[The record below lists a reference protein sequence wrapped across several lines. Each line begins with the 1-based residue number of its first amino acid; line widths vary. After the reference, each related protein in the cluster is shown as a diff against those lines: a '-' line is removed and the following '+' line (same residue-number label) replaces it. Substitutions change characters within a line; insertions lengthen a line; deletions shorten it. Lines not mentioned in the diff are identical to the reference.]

1 MGLRGRPT
9 SPPLPTHP
17 SGGVLLAVERSP
29 NIARS
34 VSESASGSHAI
45 AERLPGSNGRAPI
58 AGSLAPEI
66 PRARRGWLV
75 RRMLLGADVIGL
87 LVAFLATELLFM
99 GRNTRVDGVGI
110 SVEAA
115 VFVATLPMWVVAA
128 KLYGLYDKD
137 EERATHSTADEFV
150 TVFHLITVG
159 VWVFFAVSWLT
170 ALADPNQPK
179 LATFWILSI
188 GAVVLSR
195 SAARAVARRQASYL
209 QNTVIVGAGDIG
221 QLIARK
227 LLQHPEYGIKLLG
240 FLDAEPKELRGDLS
254 DLRVLGPPESLGAIV
269 RDRRVDRVILAF
281 SRERHEE
288 LLELVRSL
296 REQNVQIDVVP
307 RLFEAVNAQIG
318 VHSLEGLPLLG
329 LGATRMSRSS
339 RFLKRCLD
347 VAGASLLILAIAPL
361 MALIALLVRR
371 DSPGP
376 ILFRQTRLGMNMHE
390 FTLLKFRTM
399 RDGTD
404 PEPHRQYLRQIMDP
418 RAEPGAN
425 KLYKLDRPDEVTRV
439 GRWIRKTSLDEL
451 PQLFNV
457 LRGDMSL
464 VGPRPSIPYELELY
478 APHHFERF
486 LVPAGLTGLW
496 QVEARAHSTF
506 AEALDLDA
514 AYARGWSFGL
524 DLRLLARTPLLMLRK
539 RETA

>member
-1 MGLRGRPT
+1 MAVRRPPFI
-9 SPPLPTHP
+9 S
-17 SGGVLLAVERSP
+17 
-29 NIARS
+29 RS
-34 VSESASGSHAI
+34 VSESASGSHAV
-45 AERLPGSNGRAPI
+45 AERLPGSNGRARI
-58 AGSLAPEI
+58 AGSLAPEK
-66 PRARRGWLV
+66 PQARRGWLV
-75 RRMLLGADVIGL
+75 RRMLLAADVIGL
-87 LVAFLATELLFM
+87 FVAFLATELLFV
-99 GRNTRVDGVGI
+99 GRSTRVDGVGI
-110 SVEAA
+110 SVETAI
-115 VFVATLPMWVVAA
+115 FVATLPMWVVVA

-170 ALADPNQPK
+170 GLADPNQPK

-188 GAVVLSR
+188 STVVLTR

-209 QNTVIVGAGDIG
+209 QNTVIVGAGDVG

-227 LLQHPEYGIKLLG
+227 LVQHPEYGIKLVG
-240 FLDAEPKELRGDLS
+240 FLDAEPKELRADLS
-254 DLRVLGPPESLGAIV
+254 DLQVLGKPEDLAGVV
-269 RDRRVDRVILAF
+269 RDYGVDRVILAF

-296 REQNVQIDVVP
+296 REQDVQIDVVP
-307 RLFEAVNAQIG
+307 RLFEAVNPQIG
-318 VHSLEGLPLLG
+318 VHNLEGLPLLG
-329 LGATRMSRSS
+329 LGAARMSRSS

-347 VAGASLLILAIAPL
+347 LAGASLLILATAPL

-404 PEPHRQYLRQIMDP
+404 PEPHREYLKQIMDP

-457 LRGDMSL
+457 IRGDMSL
-464 VGPRPSIPYELELY
+464 VGPRPSIPYEVELY

-506 AEALDLDA
+506 AEALELDA